1 MVLSALQYACSSQV
15 PNIFVR
21 LQIFCQF
28 TNLEYVVYV
37 FYMLQYVQADDGQF
51 PSSKYRHQRVISG
64 GKHFTGDTQ
73 TSQIHIWPIFHNYG
87 YLGCNLA
94 LAILELF
101 IPPPIPTWIYL
112 NNFTFSSPS
121 SCQFVR
127 LVWGAAAQ
135 KRCIKIFYLIYLPC
149 AV

>member
-1 MVLSALQYACSSQV
+1 MDNFLIGHFLTPILVGKTIVFAVILNSFLLTQSCSYLRV
-15 PNIFVR
+15 CKY
-21 LQIFCQF
+21 IFCQF
-28 TNLEYVVYV
+28 TNQEYVVYV

-101 IPPPIPTWIYL
+101 IPPPIT
-112 NNFTFSSPS
+112 T
-121 SCQFVR
+121 
-127 LVWGAAAQ
+127 
-135 KRCIKIFYLIYLPC
+135 
-149 AV
+149 